1 MSKIILI
8 AFTNH
13 ALDHL
18 LCNIL
23 DAGITK
29 KIARLGS
36 RHSAHER
43 IVPYLLED
51 LEKRSGENLYHWDKA
66 DTRRELESVA
76 EEFSRVTATLNGTA
90 IDESAVTTWLEQ
102 HQPGHHYRL
111 HKPPMWIQIR
121 HTELKGWKTAGNKT
135 RDESIRTYYGSW
147 VKGVDLDFLD
157 PPVTLPQQQPDPP
170 PAKPSQNR
178 YSLLGTNNE
187 KSPTSSQPGIYR
199 NDLVE
204 WFIKNGIN
212 GIPPIPQRNRT
223 LDVLLCDHNV
233 WNMSRRERST
243 LCKYWESETRAYNHQ
258 SNVEIFDD
266 LSQKHAKLQMD
277 LDAYNTEVT
286 SVPPSRVSDY
296 AHFMY
301 RLDWKY
307 CKN

>member
-43 IVPYLLED
+43 IHPYLLET
-51 LEKRSGENLYHWDKA
+51 LEKRSGENLHYRDKV
-66 DTRRELESVA
+66 DTRRQLEGVA

-90 IDESAVTTWLEQ
+90 IDESASTTWLEQ
-102 HQPGHHYRL
+102 HQPGHNSRL
-111 HKPPMWIQIR
+111 HEPPKWVQK
-121 HTELKGWKTAGNKT
+121 HYTESTGWEIAGNKT
-135 RDESIRTYYGSW
+135 RDESIRTYYGFW

-157 PPVTLPQQQPDPP
+157 PPP
-170 PAKPSQNR
+170 
-178 YSLLGTNNE
+178 GTN
-187 KSPTSSQPGIYR
+187 KKQSSTSSQPGIYR
-199 NDLVE
+199 SELVE
-204 WFIKNGIN
+204 WFNEHKFGRP
-212 GIPPIPQRNRT
+212 PPIPQGNRT
-223 LDVLLCDHNV
+223 LDLLLCDYDV

-243 LCKYWESETRAYNHQ
+243 LCKHWESETRAYFHQ
-258 SNVEIFDD
+258 SNVETFND
-266 LSQKHAKLQMD
+266 LSQKHAKLQLD

-286 SVPPSRVSDY
+286 SVPSSRVSDY
-296 AHFMY
+296 THFMY

>member
-43 IVPYLLED
+43 ILPYLLET
-51 LEKRSGENLYHWDKA
+51 LEKRSGENLHYRDKV
-66 DTRRELESVA
+66 DTRRQLERVA

-90 IDESAVTTWLEQ
+90 IDESALTTWLEQ
-102 HQPGHHYRL
+102 HQPEHNSRL
-111 HKPPMWIQIR
+111 HEPPRWVQK
-121 HTELKGWKTAGNKT
+121 HYTESKGWKTAGNKT
-135 RDESIRTYYGSW
+135 RDESIRTSYGLW

-157 PPVTLPQQQPDPP
+157 PPVAPRQQSDPP
-170 PAKPSQNR
+170 PARFPRNR
-178 YSLLGTNNE
+178 YSLLGTNKE
-187 KSPTSSQPGIYR
+187 KFPTSSQPGTYR
-199 NDLVE
+199 NDLLE
-204 WFIKNGIN
+204 WFIKHGMN

-223 LDVLLCDHNV
+223 LDVLLCDDDV
-233 WNMSRRERST
+233 WNMSRHERTT

-286 SVPPSRVSDY
+286 SVPSSRVSEL
-296 AHFMY
+296 AHFIY
-301 RLDWKY
+301 RLDWEY
-307 CKN
+307 CGN

>member
-23 DAGITK
+23 DAGITT

-43 IVPYLLED
+43 IVPYLLDD
-51 LEKRSGENLYHWDKA
+51 LEKRSDENLHYWDKV
-66 DTRRELESVA
+66 DTRRQLGRVA
-76 EEFSRVTATLNGTA
+76 EQFSRITATLNGTA
-90 IDESAVTTWLEQ
+90 IDESMVTTWLEQ
-102 HQPGHHYRL
+102 HQPGHNSRL
-111 HKPPMWIQIR
+111 HDPPKWVQK
-121 HTELKGWKTAGNKT
+121 HYTESKGWKTAGNKA
-135 RDESIRTYYGSW
+135 RDESIRTSYGLW

-157 PPVTLPQQQPDPP
+157 PPVATLPPQQPDPP
-170 PAKPSQNR
+170 PARPSQNSR
-178 YSLLGTNNE
+178 RTNKK
-187 KSPTSSQPGIYR
+187 KSSTSSRETTYR
-199 NDLVE
+199 NYLVE
-204 WFIKNGIN
+204 WFSKNGIDKP
-212 GIPPIPQRNRT
+212 PPIPQGNRT
-223 LDVLLCDHNV
+223 LDLLLCDYDV
-233 WNMSRRERST
+233 WNMSKCERST
-243 LCKYWESETRAYNHQ
+243 LCKHWESETRAYNHQ
-258 SNVEIFDD
+258 SNVETFND

-286 SVPPSRVSDY
+286 SVPSSRVSHY
-296 AHFMY
+296 THFMY